1 MKRLKKFAGLLLAVT
16 MILAYSVTAF
26 AAGNGSITITNAVPG
41 QVYTIYRILDLE
53 SYDSTT
59 NAYAY
64 KANSDWLNWLE
75 TQTQYVEITD
85 DGQNYV
91 TWKDGANAAE
101 FAKAALAYAEE
112 AGIQPVNTATAGA
125 AAEGEN
131 RTTVEFT
138 GLDLG
143 YYLVDTSLGTL
154 CSLDTTDD
162 DAEITE
168 KNDVP
173 STEKEVQEDSDGSWG
188 PENTAQIGDTV
199 NFRTTITAQPGAENY
214 VLHDEMSAGLTL
226 DVESIKVTLDG
237 TELTEG
243 DDYTIST
250 TGLTDGC
257 DFEIT
262 FDQDYLNSIES
273 ETDNDVTYSAVL
285 NEDAEIYDNPNE
297 NKTYLDYGDDNHTTS
312 TPPSTTETF
321 SFSFDIVKTDNDFK
335 LLDGAEFEL
344 YDAQTGGN
352 KIALVDE
359 GNGAYRVATDDEEE
373 AEGFKSAVIVAKD
386 GQATVNGLD
395 ADTTYYLEET
405 KAPDGYNKLAERVEV
420 AIVDTNLS
428 TTIDSDIWEKGDG
441 GVQITNISGALL
453 PSTGGMG
460 TTLFYVGGG
469 ILMAGAAVLL
479 IIRKSRSRE
488 E

>member
-64 KANSDWLNWLE
+64 TANSDWLNWLE

-91 TWKDGANAAE
+91 TWKDGADAAE
-101 FAKAALAYAEE
+101 FAKAALAYAEK
-112 AGIQPVNTATAGA
+112 AGIQPIATATAGA

-173 STEKEVQEDSDGSWG
+173 STEKEVQEDSDKSWG
-188 PENTAQIGDTV
+188 LENTAQIGDTV
-199 NFRTTITAQPGAENY
+199 NFKTTITAQPGAENY

-226 DVESIKVTLDG
+226 DVESIKVTVDG
-237 TELTEG
+237 TELTEE
-243 DDYTIST
+243 DDYTILT
-250 TGLTDGC
+250 TGLTDSC
-257 DFEIT
+257 DFEIN

-273 ETDNDVTYSAVL
+273 ETAIVVTYSAVL
-285 NEDAEIYDNPNE
+285 NDDAEIYKNPNE

-312 TPPSTTETF
+312 TPPSTTKTY
-321 SFSFDIVKTDNDFK
+321 SFSFDIVKTDNDLK

-344 YDAQTGGN
+344 YGAQTGGN

-359 GNGAYRVATDDEEE
+359 GNGVYRVATNKEIAE
-373 AEGFKSAVIVAKD
+373 EGFTSAVIVAKD
-386 GQATVNGLD
+386 GQATVKGLD

-420 AIVDTNLS
+420 AIENTNLS
-428 TTIDSDIWEKGDG
+428 TSLEGDVWTDDDG

-479 IIRKSRSRE
+479 VIRKSRSRE

>member
-64 KANSDWLNWLE
+64 TANDDWLSWLK
-75 TQTQYVEITD
+75 TQTQYVTVND
-85 DGQNYV
+85 QGYV
-91 TWKDGANAAE
+91 TWVEGAEAAE
-101 FAKAALAYAEE
+101 FAKLALAYAESE
-112 AGIQPVNTATAGA
+112 KIAAVNTITASEATV
-125 AAEGEN
+125 N
-131 RTTVEFT
+131 FDD
-138 GLDLG
+138 LYLG

-154 CSLDTTDD
+154 CSLDTTDP
-162 DAEITE
+162 DATIQE

-173 STEKEVQEDSDGSWG
+173 STEKEVQEDSDKSWG
-188 PENTAQIGDTV
+188 SENTAQIGDTV
-199 NFRTTITAQPGAENY
+199 NFKTTITAQPGAENY

-226 DVESIKVTLDG
+226 DVESIKVTVDG
-237 TELTEG
+237 TELTEE
-243 DDYTIST
+243 DDYTILT
-250 TGLTDGC
+250 TGLTDSC
-257 DFEIT
+257 DFEIN

-273 ETDNDVTYSAVL
+273 ETAIVVTYSAVL
-285 NEDAEIYDNPNE
+285 NEEAEIFEDPNTNE
-297 NKTYLDYGDDNHTTS
+297 TWLDYGDESNTES
-312 TPPSTTETF
+312 TPPSTTETY
-321 SFSFDIVKTDNDFK
+321 SFSFDIVKTDNDLK

-344 YDAQTGGN
+344 YDAQTGGD

-359 GNGAYRVATDDEEE
+359 GNGVYRVATDKEIAE
-373 AEGFKSAVIVAKD
+373 EGFTSAVIVAKD

-420 AIVDTNLS
+420 AIGEENLS
-428 TTIDSDIWEKGDG
+428 TTIDSDIWEEGDG

-479 IIRKSRSRE
+479 VIRKSRSRE

>member
-53 SYDSTT
+53 SYDSNA

-64 KANSDWLNWLE
+64 KANSEWLSWLE
-75 TQTQYVEITD
+75 TQTDYVTISD

-91 TWKDGANAAE
+91 TWVDGADAAE
-101 FAKAALAYAEE
+101 FAKLALAHAEE
-112 AGIQPVNTATAGA
+112 ADIQPVDNATAGA

-162 DAEITE
+162 EAEITE

-214 VLHDEMSAGLTL
+214 VLYDKMSAGLTL
-226 DVESIKVTLDG
+226 DQESIVVEG
-237 TELTEG
+237 LTE
-243 DDYTIST
+243 DEDCTVAFDT
-250 TGLTDGC
+250 TDGY

-273 ETDNDVTYSAVL
+273 ETKIVVKYSAVL
-285 NEDAEIYDNPNE
+285 NDNAVISEDSNDNV
-297 NKTYLDYGDDNHTTS
+297 THLDYGDETDTKS
-312 TPPSTTETF
+312 TPDSTTKTY
-321 SFSFDIVKTDNDFK
+321 SFSFDIVKTDNEFK

-344 YDAQTGGN
+344 YDAQTEGN

-359 GNGAYRVATDDEEE
+359 GNGVYRVATDEEIKG
-373 AEGFKSAVIVAKD
+373 EGFTSAVIVAKD
-386 GQATVNGLD
+386 GQATVKGLD
-395 ADTTYYLEET
+395 AETTYYLEET
-405 KAPDGYNKLAERVEV
+405 KAPEGYNKLAERVEV
-420 AIVDTNLS
+420 AIENTNLS
-428 TTIDSDIWEKGDG
+428 TSLEGDVWTDDDG

-479 IIRKSRSRE
+479 VIRKSRSRE

>member
-64 KANSDWLNWLE
+64 TANSDWLDWLK

-91 TWKDGANAAE
+91 TWKDGADAAE

-131 RTTVEFT
+131 RTTVAFT

-173 STEKEVQEDSDGSWG
+173 STEKKVQEDSDGTWG
-188 PENTAQIGDTV
+188 LENTAQIGDTV

-214 VLHDEMSAGLTL
+214 VLHDAMSEGLTL
-226 DVESIKVTLDG
+226 DQDSIAVEG
-237 TELTEG
+237 LTE
-243 DDYTIST
+243 DTDYTVAFD
-250 TGLTDGC
+250 GFEDGC

-262 FDQDYLNSIES
+262 FDQDYLNSIEE
-273 ETDNDVTYSAVL
+273 ETDIVVTYSAVL
-285 NEDAEIYDNPNE
+285 NEDAEIFENPNTNE
-297 NKTYLDYGDDNHTTS
+297 TWLDYGDESNTES
-312 TPPSTTETF
+312 TPPSTTETY
-321 SFSFDIVKTDNDFK
+321 SFSFDIVKTDNDLK

-373 AEGFKSAVIVAKD
+373 AEGFKSAVIVAKN
-386 GQATVNGLD
+386 GQATVKGLD

-420 AIVDTNLS
+420 AIENTNLS
-428 TTIDSDIWEKGDG
+428 TSLEGDVWTDDDG

-479 IIRKSRSRE
+479 VIRKSRSRE